1 MFTQAMPAL
10 VNAMSGSMSQN
21 AMRQLMQVLG
31 NCNQPLEHRGPVAIN
46 TAARQSERGV
56 YDGSRWDPG
65 QFQDIASG
73 PSIFN
78 NGAFVDSSVNNQF
91 FREGDFLF
99 RTDAQFTTNNL
110 FQTIILGGPGPP
122 GAAGAAGANG
132 VDGAPGAVGAAGA
145 AGAAGRPGIG
155 FAGAPGQRGTDG
167 LAGPPGQRGVDGLDG
182 LPGRP
187 GRDGRDGIGGGYTLS
202 ERSRGV
208 PVRGVLDGVSVQV
221 TGTVNVPVFNP
232 ETCDVTETP
241 IDIVADAQVQV
252 TRRDY
257 SIPVPTYKLD
267 PKPVYP

>member
-46 TAARQSERGV
+46 TNARQSERGV
-56 YDGSRWDPG
+56 YDGGRWDPG
-65 QFQDIASG
+65 QFQDIANG

-78 NGAFVDSSVNNQF
+78 NNAFVDSRVNNQF
-91 FREGDFLF
+91 FQEGDFLL

-110 FQTIILGGPGPP
+110 FQTIILGGPSTP

-145 AGAAGRPGIG
+145 AGRAGIG
-155 FAGAPGQRGTDG
+155 FVGAPGQRGTDG
-167 LAGPPGQRGVDGLDG
+167 PAGPPGQRGFDGLDG

-208 PVRGVLDGVSVQV
+208 PLRGVLDDVSVQV
-221 TGTVNVPVFNP
+221 TGTVNVPVFDP

-241 IDIVADAQVQV
+241 IDIVANATVQV
-252 TRRDY
+252 TRADY
-257 SIPVPTYKLD
+257 SIPVPTYKLN
-267 PKPVYP
+267 PKQAYP

>member
-46 TAARQSERGV
+46 TNARQSERGV
-56 YDGSRWDPG
+56 YDGGRWDPG
-65 QFQDIASG
+65 QFQNIANG

-78 NGAFVDSSVNNQF
+78 NNAFVDSRVNNSF
-91 FREGDFLF
+91 FGGDEFLF
-99 RTDAQFTTNNL
+99 KSTNEFINNNL
-110 FQTIILGGPGPP
+110 FQTIILGGPSTP

-145 AGAAGRPGIG
+145 AGRAGIG
-155 FAGAPGQRGTDG
+155 FVGAPGQRGTDG
-167 LAGPPGQRGVDGLDG
+167 PAGPPGQRGFDGLGG

-208 PVRGVLDGVSVQV
+208 PLRGVLDGVSVQI
-221 TGTVNVPVFNP
+221 TGTVNVPVFDP
-232 ETCDVTETP
+232 ETCDVTETSVP
-241 IDIVADAQVQV
+241 IDAQAEVQE
-252 TRRDY
+252 TRADY
-257 SIPVPTYKLD
+257 SIPVPTFRLD
-267 PKPVYP
+267 PKREYP